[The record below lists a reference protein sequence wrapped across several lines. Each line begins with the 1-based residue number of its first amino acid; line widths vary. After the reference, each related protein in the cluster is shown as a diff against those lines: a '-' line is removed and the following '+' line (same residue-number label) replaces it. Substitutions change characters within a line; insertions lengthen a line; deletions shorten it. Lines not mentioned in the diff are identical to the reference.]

1 MQLKRLKSIYGIHV
15 NTFNE
20 TIRGPY
26 EGRSLLDKSL
36 GQVPYALHKKGI
48 RRELRI
54 HIIEKL
60 INPAYHIMNN
70 EDYSSFKNLGCSKD
84 FKTVQVRERYRMAL
98 W

>member
-26 EGRSLLDKSL
+26 EGRSLLDK
-36 GQVPYALHKKGI
+36 KGI

-70 EDYSSFKNLGCSKD
+70 EDYSSYKNLGCSKD